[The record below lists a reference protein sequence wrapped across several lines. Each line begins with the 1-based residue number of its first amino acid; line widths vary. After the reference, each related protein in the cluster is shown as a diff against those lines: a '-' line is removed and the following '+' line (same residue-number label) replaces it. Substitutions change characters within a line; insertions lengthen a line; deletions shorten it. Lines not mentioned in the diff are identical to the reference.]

1 MSLILS
7 IAIIIK
13 SFNNS
18 RVQGKLL
25 QLARNFLIDLEER
38 QTVTDNGTS
47 TKVQVRLLESQ
58 DRLQLFTEAWAMEL
72 MQVWAVSFLATS
84 QAAAC

>member
-18 RVQGKLL
+18 RVQDKLL
-25 QLARNFLIDLEER
+25 QLARNLLIDLEER
-38 QTVTDNGTS
+38 QIVTDNGTS

-72 MQVWAVSFLATS
+72 MQAWAVSFLATS
-84 QAAAC
+84 QVAAC